1 MPARSRSRFGRLA
14 FWRLFMLPG
23 RQRGP
28 SRRGDRSRRFKLG
41 RAAPPAPPAG
51 FDAASWLRR
60 LAGVAA
66 VAVLAY
72 VALWVVQSD
81 TFRVRQIAIE
91 GVEVT
96 SPQAIV
102 AAADLGNDLMF
113 TLDGSGASER
123 ITALDSVKAVTVS
136 RSWPGTVRIEIVE
149 HQAWGYWQEGG
160 DRVAVDREGNALV
173 ASRPAPPDAPTII
186 EFAAAREGDA
196 PVTPDPDAVQLAARL
211 IEDPRFEERGTAPVA
226 FIFEQERGLT
236 VHFEDAPSVVFGD
249 SSSYDFKLA
258 TWVQID
264 IQLAQRAL
272 GVTEI
277 DLRFGRQVVLR

>member
-1 MPARSRSRFGRLA
+1 MPDRSRSRLGRLA
-14 FWRLFMLPG
+14 FWRLLMLPG
-23 RQRGP
+23 RQRGL

-41 RAAPPAPPAG
+41 RAAAPPSSAG

-72 VALWVVQSD
+72 VALWVAQSD

-102 AAADLGNDLMF
+102 AAADLSNDLMF
-113 TLDGSGASER
+113 TLDGGGATER
-123 ITALDSVKAVTVS
+123 ITELDSVKTVTVS

-173 ASRPAPPDAPTII
+173 ASRPAPADAPTII
-186 EFAAAREGDA
+186 EFAAPREADA
-196 PVTPDPDAVQLAARL
+196 PVTPDR
-211 IEDPRFEERGTAPVA
+211 T
-226 FIFEQERGLT
+226 
-236 VHFEDAPSVVFGD
+236 PSSWPPG
-249 SSSYDFKLA
+249 
-258 TWVQID
+258 
-264 IQLAQRAL
+264 
-272 GVTEI
+272 
-277 DLRFGRQVVLR
+277 